1 MSFYEDDDSDL
12 IEPSYPGAE
21 PPRDEF
27 IDQSLKLLTSDPQ
40 TRLRF

>member
-12 IEPSYPGAE
+12 IEPSYPDAE

-27 IDQSLKLLTSDPQ
+27 IPSA
-40 TRLRF
+40 